1 MMTNRPI
8 ASGSPILRRGA
19 VSLAILGGVA
29 CSADHLVS
37 IGTGVDNH
45 RVTTGIGGQGE
56 VRLWGGG
63 MGEYASPPTIS
74 GPAVTFLDVTDDGPP
89 NPGGPTQR
97 FRFRAVVRGTAIVT
111 FTPLS
116 VAPVVVDTIV
126 VE

>member
-1 MMTNRPI
+1 MMTNRQF
-8 ASGSPILRRGA
+8 ARRSSVLRLAA
-19 VSLAILGGVA
+19 VGLAMLAGIS

-45 RVTTGIGGQGE
+45 RVTTGVGGQVE
-56 VRLWGGG
+56 VSLWGGG

-74 GPAVTFLDVTDDGPP
+74 GPAVTFLYVTDEGPI

-111 FTPLS
+111 FTPQS
-116 VAPVVVDTIV
+116 IGPAVVDTIV